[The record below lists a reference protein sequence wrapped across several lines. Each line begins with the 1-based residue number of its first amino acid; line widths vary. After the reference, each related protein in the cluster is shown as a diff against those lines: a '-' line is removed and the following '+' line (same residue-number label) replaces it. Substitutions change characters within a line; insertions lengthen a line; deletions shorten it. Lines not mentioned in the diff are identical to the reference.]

1 MTVLRDLLN
10 QSAPRASAEVGGGF
24 AMARME
30 PATLPMPTPPKLM
43 DIPNASVGA
52 LQDVAPTTSTL
63 SNLVLI
69 AGIGA
74 VAYYFGKRQG
84 KGEAASASKS
94 KLKDPIPGVPTVK
107 VGARVAP
114 ALPEGSLKIKKA
126 PAPKPLPSEVPVAG
140 NYDFDDFEEDLY
152 DY

>member
-1 MTVLRDLLN
+1 
-10 QSAPRASAEVGGGF
+10 
-24 AMARME
+24 
-30 PATLPMPTPPKLM
+30 MPTPPKLI

-52 LQDVAPTTSTL
+52 LQDAAPTTSTL

-74 VAYYFGKRQG
+74 LAFYFGKKQG
-84 KGEAASASKS
+84 KNEAASASKS
-94 KLKDPIPGVPTVK
+94 KLKDPIPGIPTVK

-126 PAPKPLPSEVPVAG
+126 FAPKPLPSATPVPVA
-140 NYDFDDFEEDLY
+140 YDFDDLDMDDFEY
-152 DY
+152 